1 MSLTQKQL
9 INTILSGILF
19 VYITSSIEPHNKY
32 LIQNNN
38 LQNNLS
44 LKFMF
49 FIFGS
54 IIMLNCYSNKQKVL
68 FIRDSI
74 MLTLLFF
81 LLTSNDTY
89 KISNYLLD
97 DISNDSLIIK
107 GITIYGLI
115 YFLLLVACV
124 PHI

>member
-19 VYITSSIEPHNKY
+19 VYITSSIESHNIY

-44 LKFMF
+44 LKFTF

-68 FIRDSI
+68 FIKDSI

-89 KISNYLLD
+89 KISHYLLD
-97 DISNDSLIIK
+97 DITNNSLIIK

-115 YFLLLVACV
+115 YFLLSVTSV
-124 PHI
+124 SHI